1 MRFHERVIAELGLVS
16 LIRAPRDT
24 KLIIL
29 QRFTRFFAFG
39 GSTIV
44 LALYLHALKLPDS
57 QIGLFMSLAL
67 VGDVISFGLALLADG
82 IGRKVVLGFG
92 ALLMVFSGIV
102 FAFSGNFWVLLA
114 AGVVGVISPN
124 GREIGP
130 FSAIEESTLAHL
142 TPLEIR
148 SDIFA
153 WYTVIGSAGNAAGKL
168 ATGFIVQH
176 LQTLDGWDQ
185 IRSYQAIFFAYA
197 VLGAINFLVTFS
209 LSNEVELYGREEQR
223 SNSSSE
229 DEEPLMSEME
239 DGEEGEERVREKRS
253 LLPNISKESRA
264 IVFKLCCLFAVDSLA
279 SGLVPASW
287 VTYFFYGKFSLE
299 EGSLGTIF
307 SVMAFLSAIS
317 SLVAASL
324 SKRIGLIRTMVFTH
338 LPSAI
343 FLMLIPVPSSLA
355 GALVF
360 LVLRSSLAS
369 MDIAPKAA
377 FLSMVVLPGERTAV
391 MGLISVVRTF
401 SQSGGPVITGVLAQS
416 GKFWVTFLVAGLLK
430 AGYDLGLL
438 AGFQSYKR
446 KTDIATPSDDDA
458 EDA

>member
-1 MRFHERVIAELGLVS
+1 MRLHERVIAELGLLS
-16 LIRAPRDT
+16 LVRAPRDT

-67 VGDVISFGLALLADG
+67 VGDVISFGLALG
-82 IGRKVVLGFG
+82 VVF
-92 ALLMVFSGIV
+92 V
-102 FAFSGNFWVLLA
+102 FSGNFWVLLA
-114 AGVVGVISPN
+114 AGVVGIISPN

-185 IRSYQAIFFAYA
+185 IHSSQAIFFAYA
-197 VLGAINFLVTFS
+197 VLGAMNFLVTFF

-223 SNSSSE
+223 SSIGSE
-229 DEEPLMSEME
+229 DEEPLITGVGN
-239 DGEEGEERVREKRS
+239 GEGGEERIGEKRS
-253 LLPNISKESRA
+253 LLSNISKESRA

-317 SLVAASL
+317 SLVVASL

-343 FLMLIPVPSSLA
+343 FLMLIPVPSSLV
-355 GALVF
+355 GALIF

-377 FLSMVVLPGERTAV
+377 FLSMVVLPGEITAV

-401 SQSGGPVITGVLAQS
+401 SQSGGPVITGVLAQF
-416 GKFWVTFLVAGLLK
+416 GKFWVTFLAAGLLK
-430 AGYDLGLL
+430 AGYDLRLL

-446 KTDIATPSDDDA
+446 KTDIGMPSSENADDA
-458 EDA
+458 